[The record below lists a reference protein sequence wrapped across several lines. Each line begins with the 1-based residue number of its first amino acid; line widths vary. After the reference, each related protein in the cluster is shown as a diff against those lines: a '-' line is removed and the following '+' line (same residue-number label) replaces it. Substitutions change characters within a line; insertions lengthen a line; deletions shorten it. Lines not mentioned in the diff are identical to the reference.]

1 MVFLPISSIG
11 KSQWLFDDSLKIASS
26 AGEYQSAGAAVFGSS
41 AGAHLACPS
50 RGYWNVR
57 TPAVSI
63 GYLDKD
69 GHAELPLE
77 EAEPER
83 VVRSP
88 TIPLLSRSK
97 PSGTPVFDGAMKL

>member
-1 MVFLPISSIG
+1 MVFLPISIG

-26 AGEYQSAGAAVFGSS
+26 AEEYQSAGAVVFGSS
-41 AGAHLACPS
+41 GRRAPGMS
-50 RGYWNVR
+50 FQRNWNVR

-63 GYLDKD
+63 GYLDRD

-97 PSGTPVFDGAMKL
+97 PAGHRCSTAR